1 VDDAGVVEVYWAADA
16 PQAHLVKTVLERAGI
31 EVHVVG
37 EMLQGAVGELPMGP
51 TTSPRLWVPKGAEAR
66 ARAVI
71 AEWEKRLRVERTEER
86 APWACP
92 RCGEEVDGNF
102 DICWKCQA
110 SRDPTYE
117 PEPDDASR
125 PDTKSSPDAGLERIL
140 REGGGSRVRT
150 FLVVSLVCTV
160 VLILGTMHWGFPV
173 GVWAAIVAG
182 VVWACW
188 LERVRQGK

>member
-1 VDDAGVVEVYWAADA
+1 MDDDAVVEVYWAADA

-37 EMLQGAVGELPMGP
+37 EMLQQAVGELPMGP
-51 TTSPRLWVPKGAEAR
+51 ATSPRVWVPKEDEAR

-71 AEWEKRLRVERTEER
+71 AEWEKQGSEDRTEPQ
-86 APWACP
+86 APWTCP
-92 RCGEEVDGNF
+92 GCGEQVDGNF

-110 SRDPTYE
+110 PKDPAAE
-117 PEPDDASR
+117 PERDAGAPPSSR
-125 PDTKSSPDAGLERIL
+125 PDDPLEKVL
-140 REGGGSRVRT
+140 REGGGRPVST
-150 FLVVSLVCTV
+150 FLVVSAVCTV
-160 VLILGTMHWGFPV
+160 VLFVGTMQWGFFV
-173 GVWAAIVAG
+173 GAWAAVVVA